1 MAIRPVDRR
10 LRATEGSEGEATL
23 TDPNGV
29 TGYAAWDRNHSSA
42 PPPKRGGTCRFRSH
56 READLVGAEQE

>member
-10 LRATEGSEGEATL
+10 LRATEDSEGEATL

-29 TGYAAWDRNHSSA
+29 TSYAAWDRNHSSA
-42 PPPKRGGTCRFRSH
+42 PPPQGGARAGFDPIVRPS
-56 READLVGAEQE
+56 